1 MRADRWDPLGGFA
14 LRPVEGPRC
23 GLWQDD
29 PWDRTDFGICIATI
43 SELVRSPQLLNCRK
57 HVSELS
63 RAIAVTA
70 KIEATMALIESS
82 SPTVSKRGS
91 RPGRRLSN
99 RPRLAMRMVKS
110 SAPAVPSIIL
120 PTPFDILHYV
130 ETAHRLP
137 LSSGVAR
144 HCAHL
149 IGGLP
154 LEDRVGSGRPDQ
166 SAYTQNHI
174 GLSML
179 SGQTKFR
186 VGMPSIK
193 TIANYFQ

>member
-1 MRADRWDPLGGFA
+1 MR
-14 LRPVEGPRC
+14 
-23 GLWQDD
+23 
-29 PWDRTDFGICIATI
+29 TI
-43 SELVRSPQLLNCRK
+43 
-57 HVSELS
+57 
-63 RAIAVTA
+63 
-70 KIEATMALIESS
+70 
-82 SPTVSKRGS
+82 
-91 RPGRRLSN
+91 
-99 RPRLAMRMVKS
+99 KS

-120 PTPFDILHYV
+120 PTAFDILLYV

-144 HCAHL
+144 HCTHL

-166 SAYTQNHI
+166 CAYTQDHI